1 MDSMNPLCAEEASK
15 YTLGDAMWGP
25 FRPPTAATAQGAT
38 THIGKWYLHLCG
50 HARSKGSPTDAKE
63 SYVCNVAWPARFLAQ
78 TETDVTVEYKDG
90 LEGKGISK
98 EDLIVT
104 PIGDLPV
111 GTRVLDV
118 GVPIDSEEAL
128 SDYYSSP
135 STSDDETDDERK
147 KKKGKTPKAT
157 PKRPKP
163 PAKRAAKKPVSF
175 HTVRAIANQV
185 EADGVAAVGAGV
197 DAETLV
203 QVLQMFGQTMA
214 KDTSRETLMRE
225 LGAAQQCGVRLR
237 RMFEPVPQTTCVIVP
252 LGDQEKHDQTTQ
264 AREGGAGEGR
274 TKEPTEKEEKEKQE
288 QEAKKQKEKEEKE
301 KKEQEG
307 KETEKGEKEQKEQQA
322 KEEKEK
328 EDREKQEREAKKQKE
343 QEEKEKQEQEAQ
355 EEKEKEEK
363 EKQKQEAQEV
373 KEKEEKGKQEQEA
386 REDKEKEEKEK
397 QEQEAQ

>member
-1 MDSMNPLCAEEASK
+1 MNPLCAEEASK

-135 STSDDETDDERK
+135 STSDDETDDEPK
-147 KKKGKTPKAT
+147 KKKGEDPQGHAEAT
-157 PKRPKP
+157 
-163 PAKRAAKKPVSF
+163 
-175 HTVRAIANQV
+175 
-185 EADGVAAVGAGV
+185 
-197 DAETLV
+197 
-203 QVLQMFGQTMA
+203 
-214 KDTSRETLMRE
+214 
-225 LGAAQQCGVRLR
+225 
-237 RMFEPVPQTTCVIVP
+237 QTTRQK
-252 LGDQEKHDQTTQ
+252 GRQK
-264 AREGGAGEGR
+264 ARFLPHGSGHSQSGRSRWCGRSRGRGGCRDPSPGSADVWPNNGEGHQPR
-274 TKEPTEKEEKEKQE
+274 DLD
-288 QEAKKQKEKEEKE
+288 A
-301 KKEQEG
+301 
-307 KETEKGEKEQKEQQA
+307 
-322 KEEKEK
+322 
-328 EDREKQEREAKKQKE
+328 
-343 QEEKEKQEQEAQ
+343 
-355 EEKEKEEK
+355 
-363 EKQKQEAQEV
+363 
-373 KEKEEKGKQEQEA
+373 
-386 REDKEKEEKEK
+386 
-397 QEQEAQ
+397 